1 MQVHEDDVESIVEII
16 SPNLTDAELALLEA
30 SESRAVLGR
39 NALRILIRHRKNEFT
54 PLWMAYEVI
63 DRAYHKELSKVAL
76 SDAGDKRQAVREFA
90 STDLARDH
98 ESTKSLM
105 VSCLRWFA
113 SLGVTD
119 CGKLAEVIE
128 LGRSAS
134 DIEERIVAAFHS
146 IEQRIE
152 ELDPANCPPVTSHP
166 PAKKNR
172 TEQNMK
178 LKEFFGI
185 VLAGFDAAFSIVH
198 QQDKLTREEIL
209 DALRRL
215 DAAKNVKDPGAV
227 WFLWPDHPLTFGGYM
242 RSGPNALSIAQYFTE
257 SIWARIQFVKVQ
269 EYGMPNLFEMD
280 ETTLRSLIAET
291 IKSLDGAV
299 IDFSQWGPI
308 KRFQDADLLRNKI
321 AVEIKEYMAGL
332 TEGDMRML
340 CEGFD
345 NPILSPP
352 LSSTPI
358 EANSQTEPIC
368 EVSREDA
375 IRKLFAD
382 IEGGLKELA
391 EPRKRQD
398 ADKARNNGTGLPDL
412 GFYSTTNGWV
422 AYQKSGEN
430 RSAKLK
436 WLAIA
441 KSDMPKVKK
450 FFESKPLKK

>member
-1 MQVHEDDVESIVEII
+1 MQDHEDDVESIVEII

-39 NALRILIRHRKNEFT
+39 NALRVLIKHRKNEFQ
-54 PLWMAYEVI
+54 LAWRGFEVVELAYYKNLFEI
-63 DRAYHKELSKVAL
+63 AN
-76 SDAGDKRQAVREFA
+76 RE
-90 STDLARDH
+90 STDRIDDIRRFALTEDA
-98 ESTKSLM
+98 KSYDSVKETI
-105 VSCLRWFA
+105 VSCLRWFS

-119 CGKLAEVIE
+119 CGKLAEALE
-128 LGRSAS
+128 LGRQAA
-134 DIEERIVAAFHS
+134 DLEERIVAAFHS

-345 NPILSPP
+345 NPILSTP

-398 ADKARNNGTGLPDL
+398 AGKARDKGTGLPDI
-412 GFYSTTNGWV
+412 GFYRTTNGWV
-422 AYQKSGEN
+422 AYRKSGEN
-430 RSAKLK
+430 HSAELK
-436 WLAIA
+436 WMSIA